1 MIVGCACTY
10 VDPNGHTKDALIAKI
25 SDDGLTANLVVVN
38 ALGADDYF
46 GKSRAELTGVQIG
59 EGPGKC
65 CTLDSDLAEEEEAEE
80 EEEKPE
86 TKTKA
91 KKKS

>member
-59 EGPGKC
+59 TGPGRC
-65 CTLDSDLAEEEEAEE
+65 CTLDTDLAEEEEEAEE
-80 EEEKPE
+80 KEP
-86 TKTKA
+86 KTKPKT